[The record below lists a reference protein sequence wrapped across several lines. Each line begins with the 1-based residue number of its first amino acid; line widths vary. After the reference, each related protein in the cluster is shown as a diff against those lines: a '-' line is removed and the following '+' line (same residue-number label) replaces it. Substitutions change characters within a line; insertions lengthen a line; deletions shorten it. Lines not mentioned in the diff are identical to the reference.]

1 MRSPNQLISS
11 LSDADYAGL
20 QSFLSAVTLNRG
32 VVLAETGGV
41 VERVIFPHNAIISLV
56 VETPAGD
63 LIETAI
69 IGHDGVWGALCAL
82 DGKVSVNKALV
93 QVPGAATAVKADDLR
108 RLARRS
114 ETLQSMLMSHEQYL
128 FAATQ
133 QTAACNA
140 IHPLEQRL
148 CRWLAQMAETSG
160 GDEFEMT
167 QEFLAQMLGVRRT
180 SVSLVADKLQTA
192 GLIKY
197 KRGRI
202 RIVDAEN
209 LRKGSCD
216 CLAAVKG
223 HYVRLL
229 S

>member
-11 LSDADYAGL
+11 LSEADYAGL
-20 QSFLSAVTLNRG
+20 QPFLSAVTLNRG
-32 VVLAETGGV
+32 AVLAETGGV
-41 VERVIFPHNAIISLV
+41 VERVIFPHQAIISLV

-63 LIETAI
+63 LIETAM
-69 IGHDGVWGALCAL
+69 IGRDGVWGAVCAL

-114 ETLQSMLMSHEQYL
+114 DSLQSTLMSYEQYL
-128 FAATQ
+128 FAAAQ

-140 IHPLEQRL
+140 IHPLEQRI
-148 CRWLAQMAETSG
+148 CRWLAQTQQSSG
-160 GDEFEMT
+160 ADEFEMT
-167 QEFLAQMLGVRRT
+167 QEFMAQMLGVRRT

-202 RIVDAEN
+202 QIIDVEG
-209 LRKGSCD
+209 LRRLSCD
-216 CLAAVKG
+216 CLATIQG
-223 HYVRLL
+223 HYARLL